1 MKFFNKL
8 KYFSRSASIS
18 LTCLHHICK
27 HVTTFSVSS
36 AAIKPV
42 CNANHECTEV
52 CAKWLVFQIDRYLRV
67 VMCFIQQLQPN
78 LARLESKIFLSFQI
92 QVLLNNTNTQRQPST
107 SNYLYVIDMMKTI
120 SFKIMN
126 LETFSAGCALWHI

>member
-1 MKFFNKL
+1 MSAFMKFFSKL

-18 LTCLHHICK
+18 LTCLHHICRL
-27 HVTTFSVSS
+27 VTTFSVSS

-42 CNANHECTEV
+42 CNANHEYTGV

-67 VMCFIQQLQPN
+67 VMFFIQQLQPN
-78 LARLESKIFLSFQI
+78 LARLENKIFLSFRI

-126 LETFSAGCALWHI
+126 LETFSAGCE